1 MEDGLQGRITWYRGK
16 VRYSTSQLESHG
28 NYKPFGRGLT
38 ISGLGHVLILV
49 IYHLLTGVDP
59 GIRRAGGS
67 QDLFSCGKYGDL
79 KGMSTLGRME
89 HSKWFQIAA
98 TNVIFES
105 LGASM
110 KEFLIYGSWHRW
122 GISFT
127 SGKSSIFR
135 QRFWK
140 YHNFSRFIQFILFLS
155 HITNHKK
162 LQNSWHVKFSVF
174 CQYRNTIILDRCVSP
189 LNIFLENGVPPYT
202 APLETATLCKIQVLI
217 EGVIHTWVVTTQIF
231 FHFHLGSLGKMNPFL
246 PSILFKWGGLKP
258 ATRYHFPR
266 TPRYENSTSQP
277 PLWRATNQ
285 IS

>member
-140 YHNFSRFIQFILFLS
+140 YHNFSRFIQFILSCHTSPTTKNCKTVGMSNFCFLS
-155 HITNHKK
+155 IQKHHYSGSMCIPPEYFSREWGAALYGPPRNCHSMQNPGPDRGGHPYLGGDNSNILSFSPRIPGEDEPIFAEHIV
-162 LQNSWHVKFSVF
+162 QMGWV
-174 CQYRNTIILDRCVSP
+174 
-189 LNIFLENGVPPYT
+189 
-202 APLETATLCKIQVLI
+202 ET
-217 EGVIHTWVVTTQIF
+217 
-231 FHFHLGSLGKMNPFL
+231 SN
-246 PSILFKWGGLKP
+246 
-258 ATRYHFPR
+258 
-266 TPRYENSTSQP
+266 
-277 PLWRATNQ
+277 
-285 IS
+285 